1 MNASVASLVYACG
14 IAGLFY
20 LDRDKSIRTSKALW
34 LPVVYI
40 WVVGSRPVSDWLGM
54 TPPAGTNVQMDGSPV
69 DRLFFAA
76 LLIAAICVL
85 VHRGRQTLSFLNA
98 NGPILIYFFFCLVS
112 ILWSDFPGVAFKRW
126 TKAVGD
132 VLMILIVVT
141 DDQPVAALR
150 RLFSRTGFLL
160 IPVSLLLIKYYPSL
174 GRGYD
179 SWSGQ
184 QLFVGATLNKNSLGV
199 ITFVL
204 LLGAV
209 WRVFA
214 LLRSYEVHRHR
225 RRHLIAQ
232 GTLLV
237 LGVYLLMI
245 TNSATS
251 SVCFIIGTG
260 LLLTTNLR
268 YVRRHVATVHV
279 LVLALVL
286 TAGSFMLLG
295 GTASG
300 ANALGRDA
308 TLTGRTNIW
317 EAVIPMA
324 PNPLVGAGFESF
336 WLSQSVYDRLAR
348 LFPGLPLNEAHN
360 GYIEVYLELG
370 WIGLGLIGVISID
383 GYRRAVK
390 AFRREPALGGL
401 LIAYIL
407 CAMIYSITE
416 AGFRMMDPIWIF
428 FLLGVIE
435 ASNIAAGVSVNAS
448 QPFDSP
454 ANRAPELPDRNAIAI
469 GSGRR
474 TMVGKSGDDKQLHF
488 TGTYRRSNKA
498 GQN

>member
-1 MNASVASLVYACG
+1 MNSLVASLVYACG

-34 LPVVYI
+34 LPVVYL
-40 WVVGSRPVSDWLGM
+40 WLVGSRPVSDWLGVAAA
-54 TPPAGTNVQMDGSPV
+54 AGTDVQLDGSPV
-69 DRLFFAA
+69 DRALFAA

-85 VHRGRQTLSFLNA
+85 VQRGPRTLSFLNA
-98 NGPILIYFFFCLVS
+98 NGPILIYFLFCLLS
-112 ILWSDFPGVAFKRW
+112 ILWSDFPVVALKRW
-126 TKAVGD
+126 TKAIGD

-141 DDQPVAALR
+141 DEQPVPALR

-179 SWSGQ
+179 RWSGTQ
-184 QLFVGATLNKNSLGV
+184 IFTGVTLNKNSLGV

-209 WRVFA
+209 WRVLA
-214 LLRSYEVHRHR
+214 LLRSDEMHR
-225 RRHLIAQ
+225 RRHLLAQ
-232 GTLLV
+232 GTLLA

-251 SVCFIIGTG
+251 SVCFIIGSG
-260 LLLTTNLR
+260 LLLTTSLR
-268 YVRRHVATVHV
+268 FVRRNAAAVHV

-286 TAGSFMLLG
+286 ITSFSILLG
-295 GTASG
+295 GTTSG
-300 ANALGRDA
+300 ANVLGRDA

-336 WLSQSVYDRLAR
+336 WLSPRVYDRLSR

-370 WIGLGLIGVISID
+370 WVGLGLIGLISID
-383 GYRRAVK
+383 GYRRSVK

-407 CAMIYSITE
+407 CAMIYSVTE

-435 ASNIAAGVSVNAS
+435 ASNIAAGVSVMAS
-448 QPFDSP
+448 QPLDAST
-454 ANRAPELPDRNAIAI
+454 ARSPELPFRTAPAMT
-469 GSGRR
+469 SRR
-474 TMVGKSGDDKQLHF
+474 ANYNWKIE
-488 TGTYRRSNKA
+488 R
-498 GQN
+498 

>member
-1 MNASVASLVYACG
+1 M
-14 IAGLFY
+14 
-20 LDRDKSIRTSKALW
+20 SI
-34 LPVVYI
+34 V
-40 WVVGSRPVSDWLGM
+40 
-54 TPPAGTNVQMDGSPV
+54 
-69 DRLFFAA
+69 
-76 LLIAAICVL
+76 
-85 VHRGRQTLSFLNA
+85 
-98 NGPILIYFFFCLVS
+98 
-112 ILWSDFPGVAFKRW
+112 WSDFPGVAFKRW

-132 VLMILIVVT
+132 VLMILIAVT
-141 DDQPVAALR
+141 DEQPVVALR

-160 IPVSLLLIKYYPSL
+160 IPLSLLLIKYYPSL

-209 WRVFA
+209 WRVLA
-214 LLRSYEVHRHR
+214 LLRSDEMHRHR
-225 RRHLIAQ
+225 RRHLLAQ

-237 LGVYLLMI
+237 LGAYLLMI

-251 SVCFIIGTG
+251 SVCFLIGTG

-268 YVRRHVATVHV
+268 FVRRHVATVHV

-286 TAGSFMLLG
+286 TASSFMLFG

-317 EAVIPMA
+317 AAVIPMA

-336 WLSQSVYDRLAR
+336 WLSPLVYERLAK

-370 WIGLGLIGVISID
+370 WVGLGLIGLILID
-383 GYRRAVK
+383 GYRRSVK

-428 FLLGVIE
+428 FLLGIIE
-435 ASNIAAGVSVNAS
+435 ASKIAAGVSVGAS
-448 QPFDSP
+448 QPLTHPFLSCRTEVLLP
-454 ANRAPELPDRNAIAI
+454 WALPDKPWSVKRATTNSSVLLRLTGAVIKLVETRINCIAS
-469 GSGRR
+469 SGWLSLLSGDEWLGRICPGFGDRGVTMKFLKRR
-474 TMVGKSGDDKQLHF
+474 TQTTL
-488 TGTYRRSNKA
+488 RRA
-498 GQN
+498 GLYHR

>member
-1 MNASVASLVYACG
+1 MNSLVASLVYACG

-34 LPVVYI
+34 LPVVYL
-40 WVVGSRPVSDWLGM
+40 WVVGSRPVSAWLGVAAA
-54 TPPAGTNVQMDGSPV
+54 AGTDVQLDGSPV
-69 DRLFFAA
+69 DRALFAA

-85 VHRGRQTLSFLNA
+85 VQRGRRTLSFLNA
-98 NGPILIYFFFCLVS
+98 NGPILIYFLFCLVS
-112 ILWSDFPGVAFKRW
+112 ILWSDFPLVAFKRW
-126 TKAVGD
+126 TKAIGD

-141 DDQPVAALR
+141 DEQPVPALR

-160 IPVSLLLIKYYPSL
+160 IPVSLLFIKYYPSL

-179 SWSGQ
+179 RWSGAQ
-184 QLFVGATLNKNSLGV
+184 IFTGVTLNKNSLGV

-204 LLGAV
+204 LLGVV
-209 WRVFA
+209 WRVLA
-214 LLRSYEVHRHR
+214 LLRSDEMHR
-225 RRHLIAQ
+225 RKHLLAQ

-237 LGVYLLMI
+237 LGVYLLML

-260 LLLTTNLR
+260 LLLMTNLR
-268 YVRRHVATVHV
+268 FVRRHVATVHV
-279 LVLALVL
+279 FVLALVL
-286 TAGSFMLLG
+286 TASSFMLLG
-295 GTASG
+295 GAASG

-336 WLSQSVYDRLAR
+336 WLSPRVYDRLAR

-370 WIGLGLIGVISID
+370 WVGLGLIGLISID
-383 GYRRAVK
+383 GYRRSVK

-407 CAMIYSITE
+407 CAMIYSVTE

-435 ASNIAAGVSVNAS
+435 ASNIAAGVSVGTSQLLSAS
-448 QPFDSP
+448 INQAPDLSP
-454 ANRAPELPDRNAIAI
+454 RHVLAM
-469 GSGRR
+469 GSSRR
-474 TMVGKSGDDKQLHF
+474 TMVGKSSS
-488 TGTYRRSNKA
+488 RS
-498 GQN
+498 